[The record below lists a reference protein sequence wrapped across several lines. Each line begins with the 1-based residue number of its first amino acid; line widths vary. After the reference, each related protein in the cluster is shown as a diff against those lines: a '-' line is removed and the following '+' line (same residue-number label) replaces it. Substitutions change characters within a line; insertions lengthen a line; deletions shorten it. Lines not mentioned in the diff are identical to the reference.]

1 MTNAWPTV
9 ILGLLVVLVALP
21 IISYL
26 VEALRPAPTT
36 PAQLKWDS
44 QIPIRYVEV
53 DGIGPPG
60 VETEFMVFLDPY
72 HIRFST
78 RRRGVRLPAARLAKF
93 LFS

>member
-26 VEALRPAPTT
+26 VEALRPAPTRPT
-36 PAQLKWDS
+36 QLKWDS

-53 DGIGPPG
+53 DGIKLRYITVGEG
-60 VETEFMVFLDPY
+60 SM
-72 HIRFST
+72 
-78 RRRGVRLPAARLAKF
+78 
-93 LFS
+93 